1 MATLIKVW
9 VDSSLVSKCDG
20 DCYNATDSDCDCCC
34 GGVNHGV
41 GLFLA
46 TQNTRSISLG
56 SIIDWIEA
64 HAEFKQ
70 SVTIIITPRHWAADA
85 ASSTGSQRRRLQEG
99 L

>member
-41 GLFLA
+41 GLLQA

-70 SVTIIITPRHWAADA
+70 SVTIIITPRHLQDHSGTA
-85 ASSTGSQRRRLQEG
+85 RRNACRDWVSPR
-99 L
+99 